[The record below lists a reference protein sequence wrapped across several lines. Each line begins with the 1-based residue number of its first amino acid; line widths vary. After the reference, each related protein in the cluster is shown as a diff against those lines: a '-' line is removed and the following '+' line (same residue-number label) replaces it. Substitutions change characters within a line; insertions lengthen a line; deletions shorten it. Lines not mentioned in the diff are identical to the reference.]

1 MTIDI
6 FSLIFGALMWEFVRG
21 YFTGF
26 VIPSI
31 KQKKTCKQKHKE
43 KNTKTDK
50 KQNETKEAES

>member
-6 FSLIFGALMWEFVRG
+6 FSLIFGAMLWEFVRG

-26 VIPSI
+26 VMPSI
-31 KQKKTCKQKHKE
+31 RQRKARKQKRSETE
-43 KNTKTDK
+43 TKPCK